1 MATVLRCSDYRCI
14 NTNVNAYRDDRSYED
29 RQEKRPLVASL
40 SNILCNKHAGG
51 QRRSRYQSDPIPLT
65 DEDRERL
72 LAEQAVVD
80 EQEREAQRQRSIESD
95 QRDAQR
101 HAEAWALM
109 DVPAHHSVTEEKDD
123 WRAERDIPEPIFHG
137 KVWVGDDPGDRYD
150 NRWFQLEPTQRLY
163 GGKGRLYPY
172 SVRVTRGA
180 NLSPNEAR
188 ALAAA
193 LIEGADKVE
202 ELNATRKP
210 KS

>member
-1 MATVLRCSDYRCI
+1 MTVLRCSDYRCI
-14 NTNVNAYRDDRSYED
+14 KTNVNAFRDDRTFED
-29 RQEKRPLVASL
+29 RQKNRPAKATLR
-40 SNILCNKHAGG
+40 NILCNMHAGAL
-51 QRRSRYQSDPIPLT
+51 RRAKYRADPIPLT
-65 DEDRERL
+65 DEDRTRL

-80 EQEREAQRQRSIESD
+80 EKEREEAAQRAVESD

-101 HAEAWALM
+101 HAEEWAFV
-109 DVPAHHSVTEEKDD
+109 DVPAYHSVTEEKDD
-123 WRAERDIPEPIFHG
+123 WRAERDVPEPIFHG
-137 KVWVGDDPGDRYD
+137 KVWVGDNPGERYD
-150 NRWFQLEPTQRLY
+150 NRWFQLEPVQRNY

-180 NLSPNEAR
+180 NLTPNEAR

-210 KS
+210 QS